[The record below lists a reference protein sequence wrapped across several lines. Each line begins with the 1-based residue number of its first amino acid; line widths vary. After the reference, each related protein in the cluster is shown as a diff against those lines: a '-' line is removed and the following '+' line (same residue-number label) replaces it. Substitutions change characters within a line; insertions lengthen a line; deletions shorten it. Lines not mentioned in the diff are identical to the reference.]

1 MYDDDFEDDDPG
13 WVRPQ
18 SWLCPCCGSRNGPEA
33 EDCCGCGY
41 SWSNGDVDD

>member
-13 WVRPQ
+13 WVRPKNW
-18 SWLCPCCGSRNGPEA
+18 SCPCCGCSNEPEA

-41 SWSNGDVDD
+41 SWCNGDVDD